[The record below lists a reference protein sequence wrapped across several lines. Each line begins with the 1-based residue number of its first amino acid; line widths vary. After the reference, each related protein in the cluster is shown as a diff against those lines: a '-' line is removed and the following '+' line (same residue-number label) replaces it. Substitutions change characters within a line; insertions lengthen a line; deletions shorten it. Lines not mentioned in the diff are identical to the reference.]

1 MIIFCKD
8 TIFSCD
14 WKKLAIFAITLTDY
28 NNNTMILDSITWTA
42 SPVLF
47 HFGSVTV
54 RWYGL
59 MFAIGFLV
67 GYEIVYRIFRHEGAR
82 ESWVGSLF
90 VYVVVATI
98 LGARLGHVLFYDWG
112 YYSHHLAEIP
122 KIWEG
127 GLASHGGT
135 LGIMIAIWLYSRYV
149 TRKPMLWTFD
159 RLVVPVGLVA
169 ALIRIGN
176 LMNHEIYGGETSMPW
191 GFRFVENLG
200 QWMQGAE
207 PVFSAP
213 SHPTQIY
220 EAAFYLLTFAVCMLM
235 YWRWRCQ
242 EREGLIFG
250 VFMLGI
256 FVPRFFIEYIKNVQ
270 EPWEIAMRANWGID
284 QGQLLSI
291 PFIVL
296 GIWLVVRALRRPRV
310 PLEYPNRFADEKT
323 KGK

>member
-1 MIIFCKD
+1 
-8 TIFSCD
+8 
-14 WKKLAIFAITLTDY
+14 
-28 NNNTMILDSITWTA
+28 MILDFVTWTA
-42 SPVLF
+42 SPNLF
-47 HFGSVTV
+47 SAGPVTV

-67 GYEIVYRIFRHEGAR
+67 GYEIVYRIFRHEGAK
-82 ESWVGSLF
+82 EGWVGSLF
-90 VYVVVATI
+90 IYVVVATI
-98 LGARLGHVLFYDWG
+98 VGARLGHVFFYDWAH
-112 YYSHHLAEIP
+112 YSHHLGEIP

-135 LGIMIAIWLYSRYV
+135 LGIMLAVWLYSRYV
-149 TRKPMLWTFD
+149 THKSMLWTFD
-159 RLVVPVGLVA
+159 RLVVPVGFVA

-176 LMNHEIYGGETSMPW
+176 LMNHEIYGGETSLSW
-191 GFRFVENLG
+191 GFRFVDNLG

-207 PVFSAP
+207 PVFTVP

-220 EAAFYLLTFAVCMLM
+220 EAAFYLLTFAVCMLL
-235 YWRWRCQ
+235 YWRYRAQ

-256 FVPRFFIEYIKNVQ
+256 FVPRFFIEFIKNVQ
-270 EPWEIAMRANWGID
+270 EPWEIAMRNSIGLD

-291 PFIVL
+291 PFIIL
-296 GIWLVVRALRRPRV
+296 GIWLIVRAMRRPRV
-310 PLEYPNRFADEKT
+310 ALDYPDRFADEKT